1 MKFKTGLWVSLLLL
15 VLAGCASTNTPA
27 PVTDRSPQSLGRAAP
42 VEVKPGFYMIKKGD
56 TLYSIALDHGQD
68 HKDIVAWNNLD
79 NPNLI
84 NVGQVIRVA
93 PLGVASAAAVASTS
107 SDGVESHP
115 IAPPTQIESRPID
128 GKPLEVATSGVV
140 GGLKREPKGG
150 TQPYSDDAW
159 AQAQKPQAPQ
169 ATAAQTAMPV
179 VMPPAQPSTPSA
191 SPQQAKPGEPTTKPI
206 AEAASPATSHATA
219 PATTDITWAWPTA
232 NKVTA
237 PFNEGTNKGLDFN
250 GAVGDPVLAAASGKV
265 TLVTNSLR
273 GYGNLI
279 VIKHNTGYLSVYA
292 HNSKMLVK
300 EGQAVGKGQKIAE
313 IGSTDSDRPNLHF
326 EIRREGKPVDPAKFL
341 PQR

>member
-1 MKFKTGLWVSLLLL
+1 MKFKTELWVSLLLL
-15 VLAGCASTNTPA
+15 VLGGCASTNAPA

-93 PLGVASAAAVASTS
+93 PPGAAAAVASTS

-115 IAPPTQIESRPID
+115 IAPPTQIESRPVD
-128 GKPLEVATSGVV
+128 GKPLAVATSGVMAS
-140 GGLKREPKGG
+140 GLKREPKGG

-159 AQAQKPQAPQ
+159 AQAQKPQMPQ
-169 ATAAQTAMPV
+169 ATATQTAMPV
-179 VMPPAQPSTPSA
+179 LMPAAQPSTSSAPSQ
-191 SPQQAKPGEPTTKPI
+191 SAKPSEPIAKPI
-206 AEAASPATSHATA
+206 AVAATPAASPATSQ
-219 PATTDITWAWPTA
+219 ATTDIVWAWPTA
-232 NKVTA
+232 NKVTE

-300 EGQAVGKGQKIAE
+300 EGQAIGKGQKIAE
-313 IGSTDSDRPNLHF
+313 VGSTDSDRPNLHF

>member
-1 MKFKTGLWVSLLLL
+1 MKLQTSIWIAGLL
-15 VLAGCASTNTPA
+15 VLLTGCASTSTPA
-27 PVTDRSPQSLGRAAP
+27 PVVDRSPQRSPSSRESAASAD
-42 VEVKPGFYMIKKGD
+42 VKPGFYMIKKGD

-68 HKDIVAWNNLD
+68 HKDITAWNNLD

-93 PLGVASAAAVASTS
+93 PPGVADSVAGEATST
-107 SDGVESHP
+107 GVESHP
-115 IAPPTQIESRPID
+115 IAPPTQIESRPVD
-128 GKPLEVATSGVV
+128 GKPLTTTAIGSV
-140 GGLKREPKGG
+140 GGLKREPRGG

-159 AQAQKPQAPQ
+159 AQAQKPQVPQ
-169 ATAAQTAMPV
+169 AAATQTAMPA
-179 VMPPAQPSTPSA
+179 AQPPLPATPP
-191 SPQQAKPGEPTTKPI
+191 PQPAKPGEPGSKPI
-206 AEAASPATSHATA
+206 VAAATPT
-219 PATTDITWAWPTA
+219 PATTDIIWAWPTS

-237 PFNEGTNKGLDFN
+237 PFNEGSNKGLDFN
-250 GAVGDPVLAAASGKV
+250 GAIGDPVLAAASGKV

-300 EGQAVGKGQKIAE
+300 EGQSVAKGQKIAE
-313 IGSTDSDRPNLHF
+313 VGSTDSDRPNLHF